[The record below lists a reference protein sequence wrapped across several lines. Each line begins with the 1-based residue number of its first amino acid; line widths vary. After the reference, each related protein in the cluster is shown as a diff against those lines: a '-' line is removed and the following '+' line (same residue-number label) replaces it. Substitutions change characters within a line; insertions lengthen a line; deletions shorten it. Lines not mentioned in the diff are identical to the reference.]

1 MDDNGRLVGVVTAVQ
16 RYAAR
21 FGEPQYGYC
30 VSVTEATA
38 RALLARPLFPLALA
52 PAQYVPNY

>member
-1 MDDNGRLVGVVTAVQ
+1 VQ
-16 RYAAR
+16 RFKAKGCDPR
-21 FGEPQYGYC
+21 YGAC

-38 RALLARPLFPLALA
+38 RALLSKPLFPIALA